1 MGVKVGVWSLGYA
14 RNKDRLVV
22 SKMLQSGI
30 RIERLRFCIGTWG
43 TAK

>member
-1 MGVKVGVWSLGYA
+1 MGVKVGVWPLGYL

-22 SKMLQSGI
+22 SKTLQSGI

-43 TAK
+43 NS